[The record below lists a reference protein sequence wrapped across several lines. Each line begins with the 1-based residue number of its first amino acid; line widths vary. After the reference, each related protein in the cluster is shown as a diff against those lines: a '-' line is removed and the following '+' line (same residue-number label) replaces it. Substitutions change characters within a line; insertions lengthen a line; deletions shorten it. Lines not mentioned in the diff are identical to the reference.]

1 MFSSCTYPER
11 EQRLTDN
18 YCCIKIM
25 IMMTTRAMLMLV
37 MMTDDVNDAILM
49 QNIIMVILPSCM
61 CELDFI
67 KVLCNNFP

>member
-1 MFSSCTYPER
+1 
-11 EQRLTDN
+11 
-18 YCCIKIM
+18 M

-67 KVLCNNFP
+67 KVLCNNFS